1 MLRGPMVAPSELVL
15 EKYRVTREL
24 RRGRRG
30 ALLLGWYEALDA
42 EVEIAVFDDVD
53 EDPTS
58 QNGVLRQAERLRRM
72 RDPVLTEVREV
83 GLLDDGTPCV
93 VLEPVTGRSLAG
105 LLAERG
111 PLPWVEAARIGEIV
125 ATALAAKHAAG
136 ITHGD
141 LAPEDVVIGET
152 GVRLV
157 AFGIGRPVGLA
168 PASTDLAALGAVVA
182 ETLSGLRVDRADPSA
197 ARLVSPAGLPPIP
210 NVLVEVVGEML
221 RSTGGDR
228 PTAIAVATRLADI
241 VAAGRKTT
249 LKSRD

>member
-1 MLRGPMVAPSELVL
+1 MVAPTELVL
-15 EKYRVTREL
+15 DKYRVVREL

-42 EVEIAVFDDVD
+42 EVEIAVFDELD

-58 QNGVLRQAERLRRM
+58 QNGVIRQAERLRRM
-72 RDPVLTEVREV
+72 RDPALTEVREV
-83 GLLDDGTPCV
+83 GLLEDATPCV

-111 PLPWVEAARIGEIV
+111 PLPWVEGARIGEIV

-141 LAPEDVVIGET
+141 LAAEDVVIGET

-157 AFGIGRPVGLA
+157 AIGVGRPPGLA
-168 PASTDLAALGAVVA
+168 PARTDLAGLGAVIA
-182 ETLSGLRVDRADPSA
+182 ETLSGLRVDRADPA
-197 ARLVSPAGLPPIP
+197 AVRLVSPAGLPPIP
-210 NVLVEVVGEML
+210 NVLVEIVGQML
-221 RSTGGDR
+221 EATEPGK
-228 PTAIAVATRLADI
+228 PATAAMAARLADI

>member
-1 MLRGPMVAPSELVL
+1 MLPPMVAPSEVVL
-15 EKYRVTREL
+15 EKYRVVREL
-24 RRGRRG
+24 RRARRG

-42 EVEIAVFDDVD
+42 EVELAVFDEVD

-58 QNGVLRQAERLRRM
+58 PNGVLRQAERLRRM

-83 GLLDDGTPCV
+83 GLLEDGTPCV
-93 VLEPVTGRSLAG
+93 VLEPVTGRSLTG

-111 PLPWVEAARIGEIV
+111 PLPWVEAARVGEIV

-141 LAPEDVVIGET
+141 LALEDVVIGET

-157 AFGIGRPVGLA
+157 AFGIGRAAGLA
-168 PASTDLAALGAVVA
+168 TARTDLAALGAVVA
-182 ETLSGLRVDRADPSA
+182 EILSGLAVDRADPAS

-210 NVLVEVVGEML
+210 SVLVDVVGEML
-221 RSTGGDR
+221 HATDPER
-228 PTAIAVATRLADI
+228 PAATAIAARLADI